1 MRGKESIMTTVSNA
15 APGTLVRLPE
25 AVTESALARRAKR
38 HPKLERWALRGIALA
53 LLLALWQVVASLFV
67 TNDLL
72 MPTVPETVRA
82 AWTLYVSD
90 HSIYGDLAVTAKEW
104 GIGFAISLS
113 AIPIGLL
120 VGSSRRF
127 RTATQ
132 PITAA
137 LYTMPHIALIPLGIV
152 WFGLGLSSK
161 IFIVFISV
169 FFMLMINIMA
179 GVESLDAEFR
189 NVARAFGISKFRTF
203 FTVTVP
209 GSLPFIASGLQLGV
223 GKALTAVV
231 AAELFAANQGY
242 GFLLSIYGNEFR
254 TADLFV
260 IIASL
265 AFAGVL
271 LTELMNLITARLAK
285 WRVTET

>member
-1 MRGKESIMTTVSNA
+1 MTTVA
-15 APGTLVRLPE
+15 QGRAPDALVRLPE
-25 AVTESALARRAKR
+25 EATESAIARQAKR
-38 HPKLERWALRGIALA
+38 HPTVERWALRLLALA
-53 LLLALWQVVASLFV
+53 LLVALWQLVASVFV
-67 TNDLL
+67 TNNLL
-72 MPTVPETVRA
+72 MPTVPQTARA

-90 HSIYGDLAVTAKEW
+90 HSIYGDLEVTAKEW
-104 GIGFAISLS
+104 GIGFAISLT
-113 AIPIGLL
+113 AIPLGLSL
-120 VGSSRRF
+120 GMSRRF

-189 NVARAFGISKFRTF
+189 NVARAFGISKTRTF
-203 FTVTVP
+203 FTVIVP

-223 GKALTAVV
+223 GKALTAVI

-242 GFLLSIYGNEFR
+242 GYLLGIYGNQFR
-254 TADLFV
+254 TANLFV
-260 IIASL
+260 VIASL
-265 AFAGVL
+265 ALAGVI
-271 LTELMNLITARLAK
+271 LTQLMDLVTARLAR
-285 WRVTET
+285 WRITER